1 MYKRQILYGKPVA
14 ENLDFK
20 SKTIFE
26 NYTTQNDKSPV
37 LTAIT
42 VGENPAS
49 LLYVSVKEKKAKEL
63 GVEFNWIK
71 LKESTSESE
80 LEDTISK
87 YSESSQ
93 GMIVQLPLP
102 EHLNVEKVIDL
113 IPSEIDVDG
122 LTTFNLG
129 RLYSENL
136 NIIPATSLAILELLS
151 HYEIET
157 EDKNIVIAGR
167 SRLVTSPL
175 SKILSSKKYNGN
187 VSVIHSKTS
196 NPKEFISNADIFI
209 SAVGKS
215 KIFDKSYFNEGSY
228 VIDVGISIVDG
239 KSYGDIDTSDLDNY
253 LIGRAPYP
261 GGIGP
266 VTVSG
271 LYSNLAKLI
280 S

>member
-1 MYKRQILYGKPVA
+1 MSQILYGKPVA

-26 NYTTQNDKSPV
+26 NYTTNNDKPPV

-49 LLYVSVKEKKAKEL
+49 LLYVSVKEKKSKLL
-63 GVEFNWIK
+63 GVDFNWIK
-71 LKESTSESE
+71 LKESTLESE
-80 LEDTISK
+80 LEDTISE

-136 NIIPATSLAILELLS
+136 NIIPATSMAILELLS

-175 SKILSSKKYNGN
+175 SKILSSKKFNGN

-196 NPKEFISNADIFI
+196 NPKDFVSMADIFI

-215 KIFDKSYFNEGSY
+215 KMFDKSYFKEGSY
-228 VIDVGISIVDG
+228 VIDVGISVVDG
-239 KSYGDIDTSDLDNY
+239 KSYGDIDTADLDNY
-253 LIGRAPYP
+253 LLGRAPYP

-266 VTVSG
+266 ITVSA
-271 LYSNLAKLI
+271 LYSNLAQLI

>member
-1 MYKRQILYGKPVA
+1 MSQILYGKPVA

-26 NYTTQNDKSPV
+26 NYTTNNDKPPV

-49 LLYVSVKEKKAKEL
+49 LLYVSVKEKKAKLL
-63 GVEFNWIK
+63 GVDFNWIK
-71 LKESTSESE
+71 LKESTLESE
-80 LEDTISK
+80 LEDTISE

-136 NIIPATSLAILELLS
+136 NIIPATSMAILELLS
-151 HYEIET
+151 HYELET

-175 SKILSSKKYNGN
+175 SKILSSKKFNGN

-196 NPKEFISNADIFI
+196 NPKDFVSKADIFI

-215 KIFDKSYFNEGSY
+215 KMFDKSYFKEGSY
-228 VIDVGISIVDG
+228 VIDVGISVVDG
-239 KSYGDIDTSDLDNY
+239 KSYGDIDTADLDNY
-253 LIGRAPYP
+253 LLGRAPYP

-266 VTVSG
+266 ITVSA
-271 LYSNLAKLI
+271 LYSNLAQLI

>member
-1 MYKRQILYGKPVA
+1 MSQILYGKPVA

-26 NYTTQNDKSPV
+26 NYTTNNDKPPV

-49 LLYVSVKEKKAKEL
+49 LLYVSVKEKKAKLL
-63 GVEFNWIK
+63 GVDFNWIK
-71 LKESTSESE
+71 LKESTLESE
-80 LEDTISK
+80 LEDTISE

-136 NIIPATSLAILELLS
+136 NIIPATSMAILELLS

-175 SKILSSKKYNGN
+175 SKILSSKKFNGN

-196 NPKEFISNADIFI
+196 NPKDFVSKADIFI

-215 KIFDKSYFNEGSY
+215 KIFDKSYFKEGSY
-228 VIDVGISIVDG
+228 VIDVGISVVDG
-239 KSYGDIDTSDLDNY
+239 KSYGDIDTADLDNY
-253 LIGRAPYP
+253 LLGRAPYP

-266 VTVSG
+266 ITVSA
-271 LYSNLAKLI
+271 LYSNLARLI

>member
-1 MYKRQILYGKPVA
+1 MSQILYGKPVA

-26 NYTTQNDKSPV
+26 NYTTKNDKSPV

-63 GVEFNWIK
+63 GVDFNWIK

-80 LEDTISK
+80 IEDTISK

-228 VIDVGISIVDG
+228 VIDVGVSIVDG

-271 LYSNLAKLI
+271 LYSNLSKLI

>member
-1 MYKRQILYGKPVA
+1 MSQILYGKPVA

-26 NYTTQNDKSPV
+26 NYTTNNDKPAV

-49 LLYVSVKEKKAKEL
+49 LLYVSVKEKKAKLL
-63 GVEFNWIK
+63 GVDFNWIK
-71 LKESTSESE
+71 LKESTLESE
-80 LEDTISK
+80 LEDTISE

-136 NIIPATSLAILELLS
+136 NIIPATSMAILELLS

-196 NPKEFISNADIFI
+196 NPKDFVSKADIFI

-215 KIFDKSYFNEGSY
+215 KMFDKSYFKEGSY
-228 VIDVGISIVDG
+228 VIDVGISVVDG
-239 KSYGDIDTSDLDNY
+239 KSYGDIDTADLDNY
-253 LIGRAPYP
+253 LLGRAPYP

-266 VTVSG
+266 ITVSA
-271 LYSNLAKLI
+271 LYSNLAQLI

>member
-1 MYKRQILYGKPVA
+1 MSQILYGKPVS

-26 NYTTQNDKSPV
+26 NYTTKNDKSPL

-63 GVEFNWIK
+63 GVDFSWIK
-71 LKESTSESE
+71 LKESTSERE
-80 LEDTISK
+80 LKDTISN

-187 VSVIHSKTS
+187 VTVIHSKTS

-215 KIFDKSYFNEGSY
+215 KIFDKSYFKEGSY
-228 VIDVGISIVDG
+228 VIDVGISVVDG

>member
-1 MYKRQILYGKPVA
+1 MSQILYGKPVA

-20 SKTIFE
+20 SSTIFE
-26 NYTTQNDKSPV
+26 NYTNNNDKPPV

-63 GVEFNWIK
+63 GVDFNWIK
-71 LKESTSESE
+71 LKESTLESE
-80 LEDTISK
+80 LEDTISD

-136 NIIPATSLAILELLS
+136 NIIPATSMAILELLS

-175 SKILSSKKYNGN
+175 SKILSSKKFNGN

-196 NPKEFISNADIFI
+196 NPKDFVSKADIFI

-215 KIFDKSYFNEGSY
+215 KMFDKSYFKEGSY
-228 VIDVGISIVDG
+228 VIDVGISVVDG
-239 KSYGDIDTSDLDNY
+239 KSYGDIDTADLDKY
-253 LIGRAPYP
+253 LLGRAPYP

-266 VTVSG
+266 ITVSA

>member
-1 MYKRQILYGKPVA
+1 MSQILYGKPVA

-26 NYTTQNDKSPV
+26 NYTTNNDKPPV

-49 LLYVSVKEKKAKEL
+49 LLYVSVKEKKAKLL
-63 GVEFNWIK
+63 GVDFNWIK
-71 LKESTSESE
+71 LKESTLESE
-80 LEDTISK
+80 LEDTISE

-129 RLYSENL
+129 ILYSEKL
-136 NIIPATSLAILELLS
+136 NIIPATSMAILELLS

-175 SKILSSKKYNGN
+175 SKILSSKKFNGN
-187 VSVIHSKTS
+187 VTVIHSKTS
-196 NPKEFISNADIFI
+196 NPKDFISKADIFI

-215 KIFDKSYFNEGSY
+215 KMFDKSYFKEGSY
-228 VIDVGISIVDG
+228 VIDVGISVVDG
-239 KSYGDIDTSDLDNY
+239 KSYGDIDTADLDNY
-253 LIGRAPYP
+253 LLGRAPYP

-266 VTVSG
+266 ITVSA
-271 LYSNLAKLI
+271 LYSNLAQLI

>member
-1 MYKRQILYGKPVA
+1 MSQILYGKPVA

-26 NYTTQNDKSPV
+26 NYTTNNDKPPV

-49 LLYVSVKEKKAKEL
+49 LLYVSVKEKKAKLL
-63 GVEFNWIK
+63 GVDFNWIK
-71 LKESTSESE
+71 LKESTLESE
-80 LEDTISK
+80 LEDTISE
-87 YSESSQ
+87 YSELSQ

-136 NIIPATSLAILELLS
+136 NIIPATSMAILELLS

-175 SKILSSKKYNGN
+175 SKILSSKKFNGN

-196 NPKEFISNADIFI
+196 NPKDFVSKADIFI

-215 KIFDKSYFNEGSY
+215 KMFDKSYFKEGSY
-228 VIDVGISIVDG
+228 VIDVGISVVDG
-239 KSYGDIDTSDLDNY
+239 KSYGDIDTADLDNY
-253 LIGRAPYP
+253 LLGRAPYP

-266 VTVSG
+266 ITVSA
-271 LYSNLAKLI
+271 LYSNLAQLI

>member
-1 MYKRQILYGKPVA
+1 MSQILYGKPVA

-20 SKTIFE
+20 CKTIFE
-26 NYTTQNDKSPV
+26 NYTTNNDKPPV

-49 LLYVSVKEKKAKEL
+49 LLYVSVKEKKAKLL
-63 GVEFNWIK
+63 GVDFNWIK
-71 LKESTSESE
+71 LKESTLESE
-80 LEDTISK
+80 LEDTISE

-136 NIIPATSLAILELLS
+136 NIIPATSMAILELLS

-175 SKILSSKKYNGN
+175 SKILSSKKFNGN

-196 NPKEFISNADIFI
+196 NPKDFVSKADIFI

-215 KIFDKSYFNEGSY
+215 KMFDKSYFKEGSY
-228 VIDVGISIVDG
+228 VIDVGISVVDG
-239 KSYGDIDTSDLDNY
+239 KSYGDIDTADLDNY
-253 LIGRAPYP
+253 LLGRAPYP

-266 VTVSG
+266 ITVSA
-271 LYSNLAKLI
+271 LYSNLAQLI

>member
-1 MYKRQILYGKPVA
+1 MSQILYGKPVA

-26 NYTTQNDKSPV
+26 NYTTNNDKPPV

-42 VGENPAS
+42 VGENHAS
-49 LLYVSVKEKKAKEL
+49 LLYVSVKEKKAKLL
-63 GVEFNWIK
+63 GVDFNWIK
-71 LKESTSESE
+71 LKESTLESE
-80 LEDTISK
+80 LEDTISE

-136 NIIPATSLAILELLS
+136 NIIPATSMAILELLS

-175 SKILSSKKYNGN
+175 SKILSSKKFNGN

-196 NPKEFISNADIFI
+196 NPKDFVSKADIFI

-215 KIFDKSYFNEGSY
+215 KMFDKSYFKEGSY
-228 VIDVGISIVDG
+228 VIDVGISVVDG
-239 KSYGDIDTSDLDNY
+239 KSYGDIDTADLDNY
-253 LIGRAPYP
+253 LLGRAPYP

-266 VTVSG
+266 ITVSA
-271 LYSNLAKLI
+271 LYSNLAQLI

>member
-1 MYKRQILYGKPVA
+1 MSQILYGKPVSK
-14 ENLDFK
+14 NLDFK

-26 NYTTQNDKSPV
+26 KYTTKNDKSPV

-49 LLYVSVKEKKAKEL
+49 LLYVSVKEKKAREL
-63 GVEFNWIK
+63 GVDFSWIK
-71 LKESTSESE
+71 LKESTSEKE
-80 LEDTISK
+80 LEDTISN

-167 SRLVTSPL
+167 SRLVTSPI

-187 VSVIHSKTS
+187 VTVIHSKTS

-215 KIFDKSYFNEGSY
+215 KIFDKSYFKEGSY
-228 VIDVGISIVDG
+228 VIDVGISVVDG

>member
-1 MYKRQILYGKPVA
+1 MSQILYGKPVA

-63 GVEFNWIK
+63 GVDFSWIK
-71 LKESTSESE
+71 LKESTSERE
-80 LEDTISK
+80 LEDTISN

-196 NPKEFISNADIFI
+196 NAKEFISKADIFI

-215 KIFDKSYFNEGSY
+215 KMFDKSYFKEGSY
-228 VIDVGISIVDG
+228 VIDVGISVVDG

>member
-1 MYKRQILYGKPVA
+1 MSQILYGKPVS

-26 NYTTQNDKSPV
+26 NYTTKNDKSPV

-63 GVEFNWIK
+63 GVDFNWIK
-71 LKESTSESE
+71 LKESTSERE
-80 LEDTISK
+80 LKDTISN

-102 EHLNVEKVIDL
+102 EHFNVEKVIDL

-129 RLYSENL
+129 RLYSDNL

-187 VSVIHSKTS
+187 VTVIHSKTS

-215 KIFDKSYFNEGSY
+215 KIFDKSYFKEGSY
-228 VIDVGISIVDG
+228 VIDVGISVVDG

>member
-1 MYKRQILYGKPVA
+1 MSQILYGKPVA

-80 LEDTISK
+80 LVDTISK

-102 EHLNVEKVIDL
+102 KHLNVEKVIDL

>member
-1 MYKRQILYGKPVA
+1 MSQILYGKPVS

-63 GVEFNWIK
+63 GVDFNWIK
-71 LKESTSESE
+71 LKESTSERE
-80 LEDTISK
+80 LKDTISN

-187 VSVIHSKTS
+187 VTVIHSKTS

-215 KIFDKSYFNEGSY
+215 KIFDKSYFKEGSY
-228 VIDVGISIVDG
+228 VIDVGISVVDG

>member
-1 MYKRQILYGKPVA
+1 MSKVLYGKPVSD
-14 ENLDFK
+14 NLDSK
-20 SKTIFE
+20 SKTVFE
-26 NYTTQNDKSPV
+26 EYFNKNDKSPV

-42 VGENPAS
+42 VGDNPAS
-49 LLYVSVKEKKAKEL
+49 LLYVSVKEKKAEQL
-63 GVEFNWIK
+63 GVQFNWIK
-71 LKESTSESE
+71 LNKTTSENE
-80 LEDTISK
+80 LQDTISNH
-87 YSESSQ
+87 SESSQ
-93 GMIVQLPLP
+93 GMIIQLPLP
-102 EHLNVEKVIDL
+102 NHLNIEKVIDL

-129 RLYSENL
+129 QLYSENL
-136 NIIPATSLAILELLS
+136 NIIPATSLAILELLA

-187 VSVIHSKTS
+187 VTVIHSKTS
-196 NPKEFISNADIFI
+196 NPKEFISKADIFI

-215 KIFDKSYFNEGSY
+215 KIFDKSYFKEGSY

-239 KSYGDIDTSDLDNY
+239 KSYGDIDTTDLDNY
-253 LIGRAPYP
+253 LIGRSPYP

-266 VTVSG
+266 ITVSG

>member
-1 MYKRQILYGKPVA
+1 MSQILYGKPVA

-26 NYTTQNDKSPV
+26 NYTTNNDKPPV

-63 GVEFNWIK
+63 GVDFNWIK
-71 LKESTSESE
+71 LKESTSERE
-80 LEDTISK
+80 LKDTISN

-102 EHLNVEKVIDL
+102 KHLNVEKVIDL

-136 NIIPATSLAILELLS
+136 NIIPATSMAILELLS

-175 SKILSSKKYNGN
+175 SKILSSKKFNGN

-196 NPKEFISNADIFI
+196 NPKDFVSKADIFI

-215 KIFDKSYFNEGSY
+215 KMFDKSYFKEGSY
-228 VIDVGISIVDG
+228 VIDVGISVVDG
-239 KSYGDIDTSDLDNY
+239 KSYGDIDTADLDNY
-253 LIGRAPYP
+253 LLGRAPYP

-266 VTVSG
+266 ITVSA
-271 LYSNLAKLI
+271 LYSNLAQLI

>member
-1 MYKRQILYGKPVA
+1 MSQILYGKPVS

-26 NYTTQNDKSPV
+26 NYTTKNDKSPV

-63 GVEFNWIK
+63 GVDFNWMK
-71 LKESTSESE
+71 LKESTSERE
-80 LEDTISK
+80 LKDTISN

>member
-1 MYKRQILYGKPVA
+1 MSQILYGKPVA

-26 NYTTQNDKSPV
+26 NYTTNNDKPPV

-49 LLYVSVKEKKAKEL
+49 LLYVSVKEKKAKLL
-63 GVEFNWIK
+63 GVDFNWIK
-71 LKESTSESE
+71 LKESTLESE
-80 LEDTISK
+80 LEDTISE

-129 RLYSENL
+129 KLYSENL
-136 NIIPATSLAILELLS
+136 NIIPATSMAILELLS

-175 SKILSSKKYNGN
+175 SKILSSKKFNGN

-196 NPKEFISNADIFI
+196 NPKDFVSKADIFI

-215 KIFDKSYFNEGSY
+215 KMFDKSYFKEGSY
-228 VIDVGISIVDG
+228 VIDVGISVVDG
-239 KSYGDIDTSDLDNY
+239 KSYGDIDTTDLDNY
-253 LIGRAPYP
+253 LLGRAPYP

-266 VTVSG
+266 ITVSA
-271 LYSNLAKLI
+271 LYSNLAQLI

>member
-1 MYKRQILYGKPVA
+1 MSQILYGKPVA

-71 LKESTSESE
+71 LKESTSERE
-80 LEDTISK
+80 LEDTISN

-102 EHLNVEKVIDL
+102 KHLNDEKVIDL

-215 KIFDKSYFNEGSY
+215 KIFDKSYFKEGSY
-228 VIDVGISIVDG
+228 VIDVGISVVDG

>member
-1 MYKRQILYGKPVA
+1 MSQILYGKPVA

-20 SKTIFE
+20 SKTIFQ
-26 NYTTQNDKSPV
+26 NYTTNNDKPPV

-49 LLYVSVKEKKAKEL
+49 LLYVSVKEKKAKLL
-63 GVEFNWIK
+63 GVDFNWIK
-71 LKESTSESE
+71 LKESTLESE
-80 LEDTISK
+80 LEDTISE

-136 NIIPATSLAILELLS
+136 NIIPATSMAILELLS

-175 SKILSSKKYNGN
+175 SKILSSKKFNGN

-196 NPKEFISNADIFI
+196 NPKDFVSKADIFI

-215 KIFDKSYFNEGSY
+215 KMFDKSYFKEGSY
-228 VIDVGISIVDG
+228 VIDVGISVVDG
-239 KSYGDIDTSDLDNY
+239 KSYGDIDTADLDNY
-253 LIGRAPYP
+253 LLGRAPYP

-266 VTVSG
+266 ITVSA
-271 LYSNLAKLI
+271 LYSNLAQLI

>member
-1 MYKRQILYGKPVA
+1 MSQILYGKPVA

-26 NYTTQNDKSPV
+26 NYTTNNDKPPV

-49 LLYVSVKEKKAKEL
+49 LLYVSVKEKKAKLL
-63 GVEFNWIK
+63 GVDFNWIK
-71 LKESTSESE
+71 LKESTLESE
-80 LEDTISK
+80 LEDTISE

-93 GMIVQLPLP
+93 GLIVQLPLP

-136 NIIPATSLAILELLS
+136 NIIPATSMAILELLS

-175 SKILSSKKYNGN
+175 SKILSSKKFNGN

-196 NPKEFISNADIFI
+196 NPKDFVSKADIFI

-215 KIFDKSYFNEGSY
+215 KMFDKSYFKEGSY
-228 VIDVGISIVDG
+228 VIDVGISVVDG

>member
-1 MYKRQILYGKPVA
+1 MSQILYGKPVA

-26 NYTTQNDKSPV
+26 NYTTNNDKPPV

-49 LLYVSVKEKKAKEL
+49 LLYVSVKEKKAKLL
-63 GVEFNWIK
+63 GVDFNWIK
-71 LKESTSESE
+71 LKESTLESE
-80 LEDTISK
+80 LEDTISE

-136 NIIPATSLAILELLS
+136 NIIPATSMAILELLS
-151 HYEIET
+151 HYEIES

-175 SKILSSKKYNGN
+175 SKILSSKKFNGN

-196 NPKEFISNADIFI
+196 NPKDFLSKADIFI

-215 KIFDKSYFNEGSY
+215 KMFDKSYFKEGSY
-228 VIDVGISIVDG
+228 VIDVGISVVDG
-239 KSYGDIDTSDLDNY
+239 KSYGDIDTADLDNY
-253 LIGRAPYP
+253 LLGRAPYP

-266 VTVSG
+266 ITVSA
-271 LYSNLAKLI
+271 LYSNLAQLI

>member
-1 MYKRQILYGKPVA
+1 MSQILYGKPVA

-26 NYTTQNDKSPV
+26 NYTTNNDKPPV

-49 LLYVSVKEKKAKEL
+49 LLYVSVKEKKAKLL
-63 GVEFNWIK
+63 GVDFNWIK
-71 LKESTSESE
+71 LKENTLENE
-80 LEDTISK
+80 LEDTIFEH
-87 YSESSQ
+87 SESSQ

-136 NIIPATSLAILELLS
+136 NIIPATSMAILELLS

-175 SKILSSKKYNGN
+175 SKILSSKKFNGN

-196 NPKEFISNADIFI
+196 NPKDFVSKADIFI

-215 KIFDKSYFNEGSY
+215 KMFDKSYFKEGSY
-228 VIDVGISIVDG
+228 VIDVGISVVDG
-239 KSYGDIDTSDLDNY
+239 KSYGDIDTADLDNY
-253 LIGRAPYP
+253 LLGRAPYP

-266 VTVSG
+266 ITVSA
-271 LYSNLAKLI
+271 LYSNLAQLI

>member
-1 MYKRQILYGKPVA
+1 MSQILYGKPVA

-20 SKTIFE
+20 SNTIFE
-26 NYTTQNDKSPV
+26 NYTNNNDKPPV

-49 LLYVSVKEKKAKEL
+49 LLYVSVKEKKAKLL
-63 GVEFNWIK
+63 GVDFNWIK
-71 LKESTSESE
+71 LKESTLESE
-80 LEDTISK
+80 LEDTISE

-136 NIIPATSLAILELLS
+136 NIIPATSMAILELLS

-175 SKILSSKKYNGN
+175 SKILSSKKFNGN

-196 NPKEFISNADIFI
+196 NPKDFVSKADIFI

-215 KIFDKSYFNEGSY
+215 KMFDKSYFKEGSY
-228 VIDVGISIVDG
+228 VIDVGISVVDG
-239 KSYGDIDTSDLDNY
+239 KSYGDIDTADLDNY
-253 LIGRAPYP
+253 LLGRAPYP

-266 VTVSG
+266 ITVSA
-271 LYSNLAKLI
+271 LYSNLAQLI

>member
-1 MYKRQILYGKPVA
+1 MSQILYGKPVA

-26 NYTTQNDKSPV
+26 NYTTNNDKPPV

-49 LLYVSVKEKKAKEL
+49 LLYVSVKEKKAKLL
-63 GVEFNWIK
+63 GVDFNWIK
-71 LKESTSESE
+71 LKESTLESE
-80 LEDTISK
+80 LEDTISE

-136 NIIPATSLAILELLS
+136 NIISATSMAILELLS

-175 SKILSSKKYNGN
+175 SKILSSKKFNGN

-196 NPKEFISNADIFI
+196 NPKDFVSKADIFI

-215 KIFDKSYFNEGSY
+215 KMFDKSYFKEGSY
-228 VIDVGISIVDG
+228 VIDVGISVVDG
-239 KSYGDIDTSDLDNY
+239 KSYGDIDTADLDNY
-253 LIGRAPYP
+253 LLGRAPYP

-266 VTVSG
+266 ITVSS
-271 LYSNLAKLI
+271 LYSNLAQLI

>member
-1 MYKRQILYGKPVA
+1 MSQILYGKPVS
-14 ENLDFK
+14 ENLDYK

-26 NYTTQNDKSPV
+26 NYTTKNDKSPV

-63 GVEFNWIK
+63 GVDFNWIK
-71 LKESTSESE
+71 LKESTSERE
-80 LEDTISK
+80 LKDTISN

-187 VSVIHSKTS
+187 VTVIHSKTS

-215 KIFDKSYFNEGSY
+215 KIFDKSYFKEGSY
-228 VIDVGISIVDG
+228 VIDVGISVVDG

>member
-1 MYKRQILYGKPVA
+1 MSKILFGKPVA
-14 ENLDFK
+14 ENLDLK

-26 NYTTQNDKSPV
+26 KYTTKNDIPPV

-42 VGENPAS
+42 VGDNPAS
-49 LLYVSVKEKKAKEL
+49 LLYVSVKEKKAEEL
-63 GVEFNWIK
+63 GVNFNWIK
-71 LKESTSESE
+71 LKENTSDKE
-80 LEDTISK
+80 LQDTISDF
-87 YSESSQ
+87 SESSQ
-93 GMIVQLPLP
+93 GMIIQLPLP
-102 EHLNVEKVIDL
+102 KHLNIEKIIDL

-122 LTTFNLG
+122 LTTFSLG
-129 RLYSENL
+129 KLYSENL

-151 HYEIET
+151 HYEIDT
-157 EDKNIVIAGR
+157 EDRNIVIAGR

-196 NPKEFISNADIFI
+196 NPKEFISKADIFI

-215 KIFDKSYFNEGSY
+215 KLFDKSYFKEGSY
-228 VIDVGISIVDG
+228 VIDVGISVVDG
-239 KSYGDIDTSDLDNY
+239 KSYGDVDTADLDNY
-253 LIGRAPYP
+253 LMGRAPYP

-266 VTVSG
+266 ITVSG
-271 LYSNLAKLI
+271 LYSNLARLI

>member
-1 MYKRQILYGKPVA
+1 MSQILYGKPVS

-26 NYTTQNDKSPV
+26 NYTTKNDKSPV

-42 VGENPAS
+42 IGENSAS

-63 GVEFNWIK
+63 GVDFNWIK
-71 LKESTSESE
+71 LKESISERE
-80 LEDTISK
+80 LEDTISN

-122 LTTFNLG
+122 LTTYNLG

-167 SRLVTSPL
+167 SRLVTSPI

-215 KIFDKSYFNEGSY
+215 KIFDKSYFKEGSY
-228 VIDVGISIVDG
+228 VIDVGISVVDG

>member
-1 MYKRQILYGKPVA
+1 MSQILYGKPVA

-63 GVEFNWIK
+63 GVDFNWIK

-102 EHLNVEKVIDL
+102 KHLNVEKVIDL

-167 SRLVTSPL
+167 SRLVTSPI

-187 VSVIHSKTS
+187 VTVIHSKTS

-215 KIFDKSYFNEGSY
+215 KIFDKSYYNEGSY

>member
-1 MYKRQILYGKPVA
+1 MSKILYGKPVS

-26 NYTTQNDKSPV
+26 NYTTKNGKPPV

-63 GVEFNWIK
+63 GVDFNWIK
-71 LKESTSESE
+71 LKESTLESE
-80 LEDTISK
+80 LEDTISE
-87 YSESSQ
+87 YSDTSQ

-113 IPSEIDVDG
+113 IPNEIDVDG
-122 LTTFNLG
+122 LTTFSLG

-136 NIIPATSLAILELLS
+136 NIIPATSMAILELFS

-175 SKILSSKKYNGN
+175 SKILSSKKFNGN

-196 NPKEFISNADIFI
+196 NPKDFISKADIFI

-215 KIFDKSYFNEGSY
+215 KMFDKSYFKEGSY
-228 VIDVGISIVDG
+228 VVDVGISVVDG
-239 KSYGDIDTSDLDNY
+239 KSYGDIDTADLDNY
-253 LIGRAPYP
+253 LIGRTPYP

-266 VTVSG
+266 ITVSA

>member
-1 MYKRQILYGKPVA
+1 MSQILYGKPVA

-26 NYTTQNDKSPV
+26 NYTTNNDKPPV

-49 LLYVSVKEKKAKEL
+49 LLYVSVKEKKAKLL
-63 GVEFNWIK
+63 GVDFNWIK
-71 LKESTSESE
+71 LKESTLESE
-80 LEDTISK
+80 LEDTISE

-136 NIIPATSLAILELLS
+136 NIIPATSMAILELLS

-175 SKILSSKKYNGN
+175 SKILSSKKFNGN
-187 VSVIHSKTS
+187 VSVIHCLTS
-196 NPKEFISNADIFI
+196 NPKDFVSKADIFI

-215 KIFDKSYFNEGSY
+215 KMFDKSYFKEGSY
-228 VIDVGISIVDG
+228 VIDVGISVVDG
-239 KSYGDIDTSDLDNY
+239 KSYGDIDTADLDNY
-253 LIGRAPYP
+253 LLGRAPYP

-266 VTVSG
+266 ITVSA
-271 LYSNLAKLI
+271 LYSNLAQLI

>member
-1 MYKRQILYGKPVA
+1 MSQILYGKPVS

-26 NYTTQNDKSPV
+26 NYTTKNDKSPV

-63 GVEFNWIK
+63 GVDFNWIK
-71 LKESTSESE
+71 LKESTSEKE
-80 LEDTISK
+80 LKDTISN

-129 RLYSENL
+129 RLYSDNL

-187 VSVIHSKTS
+187 VTVIHSKTS

-215 KIFDKSYFNEGSY
+215 KIFDKSYFKEGSY
-228 VIDVGISIVDG
+228 VIDVGISVVDG

>member
-1 MYKRQILYGKPVA
+1 MSQILYGKPVA

-26 NYTTQNDKSPV
+26 NYTTNNDKPPV

-49 LLYVSVKEKKAKEL
+49 LLYVSVKEKKAKLL
-63 GVEFNWIK
+63 GVDFNWIK
-71 LKESTSESE
+71 LKESTLESE
-80 LEDTISK
+80 LEDTISE

-136 NIIPATSLAILELLS
+136 NIIPATSMAILELLS

-175 SKILSSKKYNGN
+175 SKILSSKKFNGN
-187 VSVIHSKTS
+187 VTVIHSKTS
-196 NPKEFISNADIFI
+196 NPKDFISKADIFI

-215 KIFDKSYFNEGSY
+215 KMFDKSYFKEGSY
-228 VIDVGISIVDG
+228 VIDVGISVVDG
-239 KSYGDIDTSDLDNY
+239 KSYGDIDTADLDNY
-253 LIGRAPYP
+253 LLGRAPYP

-266 VTVSG
+266 ITVSA
-271 LYSNLAKLI
+271 LYSNLAQLI

>member
-1 MYKRQILYGKPVA
+1 MSKILFGEPVA
-14 ENLDFK
+14 ENLDSR
-20 SKTIFE
+20 SKNIFE
-26 NYTTQNDKSPV
+26 EYTTKNDKSPV

-42 VGENPAS
+42 IGENPAS

-63 GVEFNWIK
+63 GVEFSWIK
-71 LKESTSESE
+71 LKESISERE
-80 LEDTISK
+80 LEDTISN

-122 LTTFNLG
+122 LTTYNLG

-136 NIIPATSLAILELLS
+136 NIIPATSMAILELLS

-175 SKILSSKKYNGN
+175 SKILSSKKFNGN

-196 NPKEFISNADIFI
+196 NPKDFVSKADIFI

-215 KIFDKSYFNEGSY
+215 KMFDKSYFKEGSY
-228 VIDVGISIVDG
+228 VIDVGISVVDG
-239 KSYGDIDTSDLDNY
+239 KSYGDIDTADLDNY
-253 LIGRAPYP
+253 LLGRAPYP

-266 VTVSG
+266 ITVSA
-271 LYSNLAKLI
+271 LYSNLAQLI

>member
-1 MYKRQILYGKPVA
+1 MSQILYGKPVA

-26 NYTTQNDKSPV
+26 NYTTNNDKLPV

-49 LLYVSVKEKKAKEL
+49 LLYVSVKEKKAKLL
-63 GVEFNWIK
+63 GVDFNWIK
-71 LKESTSESE
+71 LKESTLESE
-80 LEDTISK
+80 LEDTISE
-87 YSESSQ
+87 YFESSQ

-136 NIIPATSLAILELLS
+136 NIIPATSMAILELLS

-175 SKILSSKKYNGN
+175 SKILSSKKFNGN

-196 NPKEFISNADIFI
+196 NPKDFVSKADIFI

-215 KIFDKSYFNEGSY
+215 KMFDKSYFKEGSY
-228 VIDVGISIVDG
+228 VIDVGISVVDG
-239 KSYGDIDTSDLDNY
+239 KSYGDIDTADLDNY
-253 LIGRAPYP
+253 LLGRAPYP

-266 VTVSG
+266 ITVSA
-271 LYSNLAKLI
+271 LYSNLAQLI

>member
-1 MYKRQILYGKPVA
+1 MSQILYGKPVA

-26 NYTTQNDKSPV
+26 NYTTNNDKPPV

-49 LLYVSVKEKKAKEL
+49 LLYVSVKEKKAKLL
-63 GVEFNWIK
+63 GVDFNWIK
-71 LKESTSESE
+71 LKESTLESE
-80 LEDTISK
+80 LEDTISE

-129 RLYSENL
+129 RLYSDNL
-136 NIIPATSLAILELLS
+136 NIIPATSMAILELLS

-175 SKILSSKKYNGN
+175 SKILSSKKFNGN

-196 NPKEFISNADIFI
+196 NPKDFVSKADIFI
-209 SAVGKS
+209 SGVCKS
-215 KIFDKSYFNEGSY
+215 KMFDKSYFKEGSY
-228 VIDVGISIVDG
+228 VIDVGISVVDG
-239 KSYGDIDTSDLDNY
+239 KSYGDIDTADLDNY
-253 LIGRAPYP
+253 LLGRAPYP

-266 VTVSG
+266 ITVSA

>member
-1 MYKRQILYGKPVA
+1 MSQILYGKPVA

-26 NYTTQNDKSPV
+26 NYTTNNDKPPV

-49 LLYVSVKEKKAKEL
+49 LLYVSVKEKKAKLL
-63 GVEFNWIK
+63 GVDFNWIK
-71 LKESTSESE
+71 LKESTLESE
-80 LEDTISK
+80 LEDTISE

-136 NIIPATSLAILELLS
+136 NIIPATSMAILELMS
-151 HYEIET
+151 HYSIET

-175 SKILSSKKYNGN
+175 SKILSSKKFNGN

-196 NPKEFISNADIFI
+196 NPKDFVSKADIFI

-215 KIFDKSYFNEGSY
+215 KMFDKSYFKEGSY
-228 VIDVGISIVDG
+228 VIDVGISVVDG
-239 KSYGDIDTSDLDNY
+239 NSYGDIDTADLDNY
-253 LIGRAPYP
+253 LLGRAPYP

-266 VTVSG
+266 ITVSA
-271 LYSNLAKLI
+271 LYSNLAQLI